1 MSDTEPGAGWLP
13 LEARETAE
21 AQRARE
27 SAEEADRLL
36 ALDPRERVFALLR
49 RMAACRSTGAAPFT
63 PVDLG
68 RILVS
73 FEGSMLPT
81 EEALAALCPES
92 TAPPG

>member
-21 AQRARE
+21 ARRAQE
-27 SAEEADRLL
+27 SAEETDRLL

-49 RMAACRSTGAAPFT
+49 RMAACRGTGAAAFQ
-63 PVDLG
+63 PVDLA
-68 RILVS
+68 RILLS

-81 EEALAALCPES
+81 EEALAALGPE
-92 TAPPG
+92 TAEPPG